1 MLLRDFPDDDTLH
14 QLPVS
19 RIAAFEIN
27 REAVGRHTVVREID
41 MARLTAA
48 QTEQL
53 EEIIEDFAVEKEAF
67 LRLFETRKWRRF
79 CIGTRWRTMRNELR
93 AVRRRQ
99 IAALSEDEQKTQTLS
114 KTGLLEKHW
123 KTALEAA
130 AEMYER
136 HWRAIQVAAQSFLRS
151 RSFYERL
158 NNAERYYI
166 GCLLGK
172 LTDRFFDLMDGKTP
186 APVVKKGFE
195 GTVRDAK
202 HLAAKVRAVVRDCM
216 GRYPRSVTARSCV
229 FDEDSYRLI
238 TDENG
243 VQTLE
248 LMSKVQRQRIPVQL
262 KGVGPVKKTIRLV
275 KTDRGLVVH
284 VAQPLKVKPLKDIP
298 ACEDKKHVWATAFD
312 MGLTEVFTSDS
323 GEVFGST
330 LGEVIGRYAETLD
343 AKLKE
348 RNRLQAHYRT
358 TTDPKVKAN
367 LKRFNLGDKA
377 WNAMVHRFKV
387 QLSNIVNE
395 AINRMMQVHPSD
407 AFIVEAFGRYF
418 SMKGRSKALCR
429 KLTKWIRGI
438 IAERLEYKAAAR
450 GIKLIYVPASYSS
463 QRCPVCGCV
472 DKENRHGDKA
482 KCRCCGHEAQADENA
497 AVNLLLAAHDERMR
511 RYLTKEKVRA
521 VYDAEYRERSKQK
534 IRAGTAGE

>member
-1 MLLRDFPDDDTLH
+1 MLLRDFPDDDALH
-14 QLPVS
+14 QLPVT
-19 RIAAFEIN
+19 RIAAFETN
-27 REAVGRHTVVREID
+27 REAVDRHAVIREID
-41 MARLTAA
+41 MTKLTAPQVA
-48 QTEQL
+48 QL
-53 EEIIEDFAVEKEAF
+53 EEIIADFSVEKEAF

-79 CIGTRWRTMRNELR
+79 CIGTRWRTMRDELR
-93 AVRRRQ
+93 AARRRQ
-99 IAALSEDEQKTQTLS
+99 IAMLPEEEQKTQTLS

-123 KTALEAA
+123 KNALEEA
-130 AEMYER
+130 AEIYER
-136 HWRAIQVAAQSFLRS
+136 YWRAIQVAAQNFLRG
-151 RSFYERL
+151 RFFYDTL
-158 NNAERYYI
+158 NDAERYYI

-172 LTDRFFDLMDGKTP
+172 LTDRFFDLLDGKTP
-186 APVVKKGFE
+186 APVVKKGIE
-195 GTVRDAK
+195 ETVRDAK
-202 HLAAKVRAVVRDCM
+202 NLAAKVRAVVRDCM
-216 GRYPRSVTARSCV
+216 GCYPRSVTARSCV
-229 FDEDSYRLI
+229 FDEDSYRLL

-248 LMSKVQRQRIPVQL
+248 LMSKVQRQRIPVRL
-262 KGVGPVKKTIRLV
+262 MGTGPVKKTIRLV

-284 VAQPLKVKPLKDIP
+284 VAEPLKVKPLKDIP
-298 ACEDKKHVWATAFD
+298 ACVDKKHVWTTAFD

-323 GEVFGST
+323 GEIFGAT
-330 LGEVIGRYAETLD
+330 LGEVVGKYAETLD

-348 RNRLQAHYRT
+348 RNQLQAYYRT
-358 TTDPKVKAN
+358 STDPRVKAN

-387 QLSNIVNE
+387 QLANIVNQ
-395 AINRMMQVHPSD
+395 AINRMMKVHPSD
-407 AFIVEAFGRYF
+407 AFIVEAFGRFF
-418 SMKGRSKALCR
+418 SMQGRSKALCR

-463 QRCPVCGCV
+463 QRCPVCGYV

-521 VYDAEYRERSKQK
+521 VYDAEYRKRS
-534 IRAGTAGE
+534 REEHSAVAAGE

>member
-1 MLLRDFPDDDTLH
+1 MLLCDFPDDDVLH
-14 QLPVS
+14 QLPVN
-19 RIAAFEIN
+19 RIAAFETN
-27 REAVGRHTVVREID
+27 REAVDRHTVVREID
-41 MARLTAA
+41 MTKLTAS

-53 EEIIEDFAVEKEAF
+53 EEIIADFAVEKEEF

-79 CIGTRWRTMRNELR
+79 CIGTRWRTMRNKLR
-93 AVRRRQ
+93 AARRRQ
-99 IAALSEDEQKTQTLS
+99 IAALAEEEQKTQTLS

-130 AEMYER
+130 AEIYER
-136 HWRAIQVAAQSFLRS
+136 HWRAIQASAQSFLRS
-151 RSFYERL
+151 RSFYDTL
-158 NNAERYYI
+158 NDAERYYI
-166 GCLLGK
+166 GTLLGK

-186 APVVKKGFE
+186 APVAKKGLE
-195 GTVRDAK
+195 GEVRDAK

-229 FDEDSYRLI
+229 FDEDSYRLH

-243 VQTLE
+243 VQKLE

-262 KGVGPVKKTIRLV
+262 KGVGPVKKTVRLV
-275 KTDRGLVVH
+275 KTDRGLVIH
-284 VAQPLKVKPLKDIP
+284 VAEPLKVRPLKDIA
-298 ACEDKKHVWATAFD
+298 ACKDKKHVWATAFD
-312 MGLTEVFTSDS
+312 MGLTEVFTSDA
-323 GEVFGST
+323 GVVFGAT

-348 RNRLQAHYRT
+348 RNRLQAYYRKA
-358 TTDPKVKAN
+358 TDPKVKAN

-377 WNAMVHRFKV
+377 WNSMVHRFKV
-387 QLSNIVNE
+387 QLANIVNE
-395 AINRMMQVHPSD
+395 AINRMMDVHPSD

-418 SMKGRSKALCR
+418 SMQGRSKALCR
-429 KLTKWIRGI
+429 KLTKWIRGM
-438 IAERLEYKAAAR
+438 IAARLEYKAAAR

-463 QRCPVCGCV
+463 QRCPVCGYV

-521 VYDAEYRERSKQK
+521 LYDAEYRERSKQK
-534 IRAGTAGE
+534 NQCRNGW